1 MIYTTYFSNL
11 ANLPDNIVPI
21 SICGR
26 APDWYKGRQYKKLAP
41 KKEFFN
47 IWKNN
52 HNNDY
57 YIEEFNKQVLDGLDA
72 KEVVSELF
80 DGIPEGCA
88 IALVCYEKP
97 NEFCHR
103 KLVAKWLCSH
113 GFEVKEYA

>member
-80 DGIPEGCA
+80 DGIPEGCISMLREA
-88 IALVCYEKP
+88 
-97 NEFCHR
+97 
-103 KLVAKWLCSH
+103 
-113 GFEVKEYA
+113 